1 MLLVDKDMDLLEDY
15 LDGALDAAAA
25 AALVERLSLDATL
38 AVALQSL
45 RAERK
50 VRQGVWAAL
59 EPSEGDVSRLIAR
72 VNAASKRRK
81 LWFTRPMRIGAAAA
95 ACVAISFLA
104 GWKLHGNKQ
113 LAASQTSPAIVN
125 SAGPKVE
132 TIVSYQVALTDENG
146 HVTAVQNFES
156 LEKAREFAN
165 DLGRWQE
172 RQHQMRDGAAVVVA
186 DKF

>member
-1 MLLVDKDMDLLEDY
+1 MLLVDEDMDLLEDY
-15 LDGALDAAAA
+15 LDGVLDAAAA
-25 AALVERLSLDATL
+25 TALVERLSRDATL
-38 AVALQSL
+38 AAALHSL

-50 VRQGVWAAL
+50 VRKGVWAGL
-59 EPSEGDVSRLIAR
+59 EPSEGEVARLIAR
-72 VNAASKRRK
+72 VSAASKRRK
-81 LWFTRPMRIGAAAA
+81 SWFTRPMRIGAAVA
-95 ACVAISFLA
+95 ACAAISFFA

-113 LAASQTSPAIVN
+113 LAAVPAVPAIIN
-125 SAGPKVE
+125 PAGPKVE

>member
-1 MLLVDKDMDLLEDY
+1 MLFVDEDMDLLEDY
-15 LDGALDAAAA
+15 LDGALDAVAA

-38 AVALQSL
+38 AAALQSL

-50 VRQGVWAAL
+50 VREGVWAAL
-59 EPSEGDVSRLIAR
+59 EPTEEEVARLIAR

-81 LWFTRPMRIGAAAA
+81 SWFTRPMRTAAAVA
-95 ACVAISFLA
+95 ACAAISFSA

-113 LAASQTSPAIVN
+113 LAANKVTPAVHQI
-125 SAGPKVE
+125 GPKVE
-132 TIVSYQVALTDENG
+132 TVVSYQVALTDETG